1 MTLERTDLL
10 DNLFESFLQ
19 ESRIFKN
26 RDVLRHD
33 FIPAYLPHRDEQ
45 TRMIGSILAP
55 VLNGSRPS
63 NIFIYGKTGTGK
75 TAVVKFVLDKLVRK
89 SRELHAS
96 IEVCYVNCRI
106 AGTDYRVLSQLCES
120 IGLHIPFTG
129 LAVGEVFDRFKGALE
144 SKRILLITVLDEV
157 DALIKAKG
165 DAVLYELTRINENL
179 KFGRVSILGISNNL
193 RFKELLDPRVLSSLS
208 EEEAVFRPYSAP
220 ELHDILQERS
230 KLAFLDAALGAGVIN
245 LCSALAAA
253 EHGDARRALDLLRVA
268 GELAERHSEKLV
280 TEEHV
285 RQAQEKIEQDRVV
298 EVLKTLPL
306 HSKLVLFGV
315 YLIKKTNSNG
325 SITGD
330 VFEVYKELCGQL
342 GVEVLT
348 QRRVSGLINELDIM
362 GVLNARVVSF
372 GRYGRTKKVSIGVSS
387 SVIRNIFIDDSW
399 VGRLLDYAPNC
410 LKTKSN

>member
-1 MTLERTDLL
+1 
-10 DNLFESFLQ
+10 
-19 ESRIFKN
+19 
-26 RDVLRHD
+26 V
-33 FIPAYLPHRDEQ
+33 
-45 TRMIGSILAP
+45 
-55 VLNGSRPS
+55 
-63 NIFIYGKTGTGK
+63 
-75 TAVVKFVLDKLVRK
+75 
-89 SRELHAS
+89 HAS

-230 KLAFLDAALGAGVIN
+230 KLAFLDGALGAGVIN

-268 GELAERHSEKLV
+268 GELAERNSEKHV
-280 TEEHV
+280 NEEHV

-362 GVLNARVVSF
+362 GGLNARVVSF
-372 GRYGRTKKVSIGVSS
+372 GRYGRTKKVSLGFSRSI
-387 SVIRNIFIDDSW
+387 IRDIFIDDNW
-399 VGRLLDYAPNC
+399 VGRLLDYAPKC

>member
-230 KLAFLDAALGAGVIN
+230 KLAFLDGALGAGVIN

-268 GELAERHSEKLV
+268 GELAERHSEKHV